1 VAGSLIA
8 AAPLRRRARRPGGSA
23 QDPTL
28 SSCGAAYCD
37 WDGSAGWDTGVR
49 WSSGFASVLVQSRA
63 QPEVFAS
70 LYSEL
75 SPSILRFFA
84 HRTRDGQVALDLTAE
99 TFAKAFENRARF
111 RGSSSGEAAG
121 WLWTIARNELKMYW
135 RSKNV
140 ELAAIRRLGLSRHEA
155 SDDEL
160 HRIDE
165 LVTLEGARGKISE
178 AFDALSP
185 DQQEAIRMHVI
196 DELEYEE
203 IADRLELSNA
213 VVRARVSRGLRR
225 LASSAAL
232 ENVQGP

>member
-1 VAGSLIA
+1 M
-8 AAPLRRRARRPGGSA
+8 
-23 QDPTL
+23 
-28 SSCGAAYCD
+28 
-37 WDGSAGWDTGVR
+37 R
-49 WSSGFASVLVQSRA
+49 WGSGFASVLMQSRA

-75 SPSILRFFA
+75 SPAILRYFA
-84 HRTRDGQVALDLTAE
+84 HQTRDAQVALDLTAE

-111 RGSSSGEAAG
+111 RGSSGGEAAG
-121 WLWTIARNELKMYW
+121 WLWTIARNELRMYW
-135 RSKNV
+135 RSRNV
-140 ELAAIRRLGLSRHEA
+140 ELAAIRRLGINRPEA

-160 HRIDE
+160 QRIDE

-178 AFDALSP
+178 AFAALSP

-203 IADRLELSNA
+203 IADRLALSND

-225 LASSAAL
+225 LASSAAI
-232 ENVQGP
+232 ENAQGVGR